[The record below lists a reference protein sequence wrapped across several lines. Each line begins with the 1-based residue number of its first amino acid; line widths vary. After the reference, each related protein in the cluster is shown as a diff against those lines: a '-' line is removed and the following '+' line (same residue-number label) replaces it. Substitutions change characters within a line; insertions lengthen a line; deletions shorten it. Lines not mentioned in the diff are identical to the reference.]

1 MQIVGDRIMDTIFS
15 RRRNPNMF
23 LRDASMI
30 SVLCDNDTTIKNH
43 PSAQFRARSSGL
55 VVLGDQRSLCEG
67 YEERKPSEQ
76 DRVVDRSPSG
86 SPGMESVDSRISSHS
101 RTSIW
106 IEEDLRYLQQ
116 VTVEATIPFVPN
128 IRYGKV
134 LSIED
139 GRTFTVAA
147 RIFNGYT
154 TVLSPHTYRFQLVL
168 AGIEPLVD
176 ADIDPACDVLQHI
189 LVGHIVHIPHI
200 DIDPTTGQLHAQIY
214 IGEVHLNHWMVQQ
227 GLARSSLCRVINI

>member
-1 MQIVGDRIMDTIFS
+1 MQIVGDRILNTMFS
-15 RRRNPNMF
+15 RRRNPNIHS
-23 LRDASMI
+23 DTSMI
-30 SVLCDNDTTIKNH
+30 SVLCDNETT
-43 PSAQFRARSSGL
+43 
-55 VVLGDQRSLCEG
+55 V
-67 YEERKPSEQ
+67 Q
-76 DRVVDRSPSG
+76 DHVDRSPSG

-200 DIDPTTGQLHAQIY
+200 DIEPATGQLHAQIY
-214 IGEVHLNHWMVQQ
+214 IGEVHLNHWMVEQ

>member
-1 MQIVGDRIMDTIFS
+1 MQIVGDRILNTMFS
-15 RRRNPNMF
+15 RRRISANAHHC
-23 LRDASMI
+23 DSSMI
-30 SVLCDNDTTIKNH
+30 SVLCDDNTTIQNN
-43 PSAQFRARSSGL
+43 
-55 VVLGDQRSLCEG
+55 
-67 YEERKPSEQ
+67 
-76 DRVVDRSPSG
+76 VVDRSPSG
-86 SPGMESVDSRISSHS
+86 SPGMESDDSRTSSHS

-106 IEEDLRYLQQ
+106 IQEDLRYLQQ

-154 TVLSPHTYRFQLVL
+154 TVLSPQTYRFQLVL
-168 AGIEPLVD
+168 AGIELLSD
-176 ADIDPACDVLQHI
+176 EYADMHPACDVLQHI

-200 DIDPTTGQLHAQIY
+200 DIEPTTGQLHAQIY
-214 IGEVHLNHWMVQQ
+214 IGDVHLNRWMVEQ
-227 GLARSSLCRVINI
+227 GLVRSSLCRVTNNH